1 MNNFQ
6 QQFICALQ
14 EVKFLMERAF
24 VEVDG
29 LPNPGSD
36 LDQLG
41 LKDGVSIIEEYLDH
55 REIALALEHL
65 IYMIISG
72 CLPISL
78 ITFNFIKQ
86 AGQDLRVD
94 TKLIKEVINK
104 DT

>member
-1 MNNFQ
+1 
-6 QQFICALQ
+6 
-14 EVKFLMERAF
+14 
-24 VEVDG
+24 
-29 LPNPGSD
+29 
-36 LDQLG
+36 
-41 LKDGVSIIEEYLDH
+41 
-55 REIALALEHL
+55 L

-78 ITFNFIKQ
+78 TTFNFVKQ